1 MIEIPSDDEYDEQ
14 MKLIRS
20 VQNEFQILR
29 TEQAQWMTQVSSQ
42 MRIME

>member
-29 TEQAQWMTQVSSQ
+29 TEQAQWMTQASSQ
-42 MRIME
+42 MRIMQ